1 MDSSRVSGGKD
12 NEEDGDE
19 HRVGKLVL
27 SKEEHKQLMSKI
39 VKEREERERKR
50 LELKQKEE

>member
-1 MDSSRVSGGKD
+1 M
-12 NEEDGDE
+12 
-19 HRVGKLVL
+19 GKLVL
-27 SKEEHKQLMSKI
+27 SKEEHKQLMGKI